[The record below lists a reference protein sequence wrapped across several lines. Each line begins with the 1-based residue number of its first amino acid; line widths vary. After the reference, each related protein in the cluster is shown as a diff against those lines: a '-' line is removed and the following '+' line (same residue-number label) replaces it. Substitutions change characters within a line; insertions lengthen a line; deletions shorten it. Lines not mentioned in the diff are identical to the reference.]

1 MIIKN
6 CSILARLTPFLDF
19 QRRHTILFP
28 WLLDSQPLYNTL
40 TPNSCD
46 STPNPNKHHQTPAK
60 GQMIH
65 QAENIGQH
73 KGQNP

>member
-1 MIIKN
+1 MII
-6 CSILARLTPFLDF
+6 RLTTPL
-19 QRRHTILFP
+19 QHS
-28 WLLDSQPLYNTL
+28 DS
-40 TPNSCD
+40 D
-46 STPNPNKHHQTPAK
+46 TPNPNKHHQTQAK